1 MNRIEAQ
8 TLCLTGYTESVS
20 IRIMPRRKHK
30 PVHPGEVLRKDF
42 LEPLEVSQYRLG
54 KEIGISQQHVG
65 RIVLGTRGITGDVA
79 LRLARYFG
87 TSPEL
92 WMNLQSQYDLETA
105 RDKAG
110 HEIAKIRPL
119 KRNTKGR

>member
-1 MNRIEAQ
+1 MNRIKGPK
-8 TLCLTGYTESVS
+8 LRLTEYTESVS
-20 IRIMPRRKHK
+20 IGAMPRRKHK

-42 LEPLEVSQYRLG
+42 LEPLDVSQYRLG

-92 WMNLQSQYDLETA
+92 WMNLQSQYDLDMA

-110 HEIAKIRPL
+110 RDIAKIRPL